1 MKAVVQRCSSGRVSV
16 AGESVGIVGRGL
28 VVFVGAGV
36 GDVERDLAYLV
47 DKIVGLRIF
56 PDDLGKMSRS
66 VVDVGGQVL
75 VVSQFTLYGD
85 VRKGRRPSFDA
96 AMPPAEAAPFL
107 ERFVEAIR
115 ARGVVV
121 ETGRFGADMR
131 VEVDN
136 DGPVTILLDSRARPM
151 TDR

>member
-1 MKAVVQRCSSGRVSV
+1 MKAVVQRCFAGRVSV
-16 AGESVGIVGRGL
+16 AGEVVGEVGRGL
-28 VVFVGAGV
+28 VVFVGAGA

-56 PDDLGKMSRS
+56 ADDLGKMSRS
-66 VVDVGGQVL
+66 VVDVGGQIL

-85 VRKGRRPSFDA
+85 VRKGRRPSFDG

-107 ERFVEAIR
+107 ERFVAAIR
-115 ARGVVV
+115 DRGVSVQ
-121 ETGRFGADMR
+121 TGRFGADMR

-136 DGPVTILLDSRARPM
+136 DGPVTILLDSRATPVA
-151 TDR
+151 DR